1 MRHSH
6 PDPLEKALMALFD
19 LRAAA
24 KRSLPDILELMPESI
39 DLRRRVF
46 RLTGTLDTPQLL
58 SREAACDLEQV
69 TLKIEKQ
76 IAAGTS
82 RGFVH
87 NEGDVSG
94 GQVQA
99 FMSRNAEN
107 LFEASRSLRNFEKV
121 WQDVQN
127 ARAVEK
133 ALEKARS

>member
-1 MRHSH
+1 MRDTHS
-6 PDPLEKALMALFD
+6 DPLAHALTELFK
-19 LRAAA
+19 LCTAA
-24 KRSLPDILELMPESI
+24 KTSLPDILELMPESS

-58 SREAACDLEQV
+58 SREAACDLEQIAQKV
-69 TLKIEKQ
+69 EKQ

-99 FMSRNAEN
+99 FMSRAAEA
-107 LFEASRSLRNFEKV
+107 LSEAARPLRNFEKA